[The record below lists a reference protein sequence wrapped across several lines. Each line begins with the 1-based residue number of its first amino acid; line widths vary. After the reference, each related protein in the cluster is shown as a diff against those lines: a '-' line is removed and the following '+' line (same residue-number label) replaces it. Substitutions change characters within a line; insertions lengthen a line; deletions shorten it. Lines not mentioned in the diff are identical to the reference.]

1 MTPSERILKS
11 SLFQT
16 KKTNYV
22 PRQQML
28 VLETLSMARRV
39 PNQHRQKIQEIE
51 EKIEKESK
59 KTYPNTEYIEKC
71 MKKIET
77 LNNLLKH
84 YSR

>member
-1 MTPSERILKS
+1 
-11 SLFQT
+11 
-16 KKTNYV
+16 
-22 PRQQML
+22 ML